1 MCRHLIIIIIVVID
15 IFSLFS
21 QNEQYYQLPSKEI
34 LQMADFTFPPSIAV
48 DNKCEKIFFM
58 FESTYKSINELSAK
72 ELCLAGLRIN
82 PQLNISSTVS
92 YVNNIKYKYIEDNS
106 IKQVRGLPDT
116 PKLSNFKWSPDQT
129 KIAFTNTTDRGVEL
143 WYFDFGTGT
152 AQSISRDSLNANID
166 IPYCW
171 HSNGKSLL
179 VKFIPFKRESLI
191 EQSNCVPSGP
201 IILES
206 KSGVKSPNRTYK
218 DLIKSPIDEYNFQ
231 LLSQSELFL
240 VDLHGNKQMWASK
253 KSYKKILF
261 SPDGK
266 YVLVEIL
273 HKPYSYMVPYNK
285 FSTTTVIYDSKGN
298 EIETIEEVP
307 SQESIPK
314 GSMSTISCRREIT
327 WRSDKPS
334 TIYWVQAMDGGDPEK
349 NVDYRDEIFELQSPF
364 KGLPISLVKIKNRYA
379 GIIWGNK
386 DYAVVIDQWKPTQN
400 INTYVFN
407 PSVSNSSPELL
418 FTQKY
423 RDIYNDPGDFDV
435 IRNQYGY
442 YILNMDSNSVFLI
455 GEGYCDKGKYP
466 FIDRVNL
473 ATKKKERIYQSKN
486 NTKSLT
492 IESVVSIKNNEI
504 LVSIQ
509 SPTEYPNFYL
519 LNYKKHRFVNKLTN
533 FDNPF
538 KSIEGV
544 YKQVVKYNRPDGVP
558 LTGVL
563 YLPKAYDRV
572 KKTKLPMLLWAYP
585 HEYKD
590 KNTAGQ
596 STVNLN
602 NFTYVHYE
610 SPILWVLKGYAVF
623 DEVSFPIV
631 GEGENFPND
640 TFIEQLITDAKSAID
655 AVDSL
660 GYIDR
665 NRIAVGGQSYGAF
678 MSANLLTH
686 SDLFVTGIARS
697 GAYNRTL
704 TPFGFQKE
712 ERFYWDAPDVYN
724 SISPF
729 MHADKMKYPLLLIH
743 GECDDNQGTH
753 TMQSERYFSA
763 LKGLGVPAR
772 LVLLPR
778 EKHNYEARE
787 SILHMLWEEEC
798 WLDKYLKSE

>member
-1 MCRHLIIIIIVVID
+1 MCKYLIVIIVVFD

-21 QNEQYYQLPSKEI
+21 QSEQYYQLPSKEI
-34 LQMADFTFPPSIAV
+34 LQMTDFTFPPSIAV
-48 DNKCEKIFFM
+48 DNECKKVFFM
-58 FESTYKSINELSAK
+58 FESTYKSIEELSEK

-82 PQLNISSTVS
+82 PQLNISSTVT
-92 YVNNIKYKYIEDNS
+92 YVNNIKYKYIEDNN
-106 IKQVRGLPDT
+106 IKQVHGLPDT

-129 KIAFTNTTDRGVEL
+129 KIAFTNTTDKGVEL
-143 WYFDFGTGT
+143 WYFDFCTGN
-152 AQSISRDSLNANID
+152 AQCISRDSLNANID

-298 EIETIEEVP
+298 EIDTIEEVP
-307 SQESIPK
+307 SLESIPK
-314 GSMSTISCRREIT
+314 GSMSTISSRREIT

-455 GEGYCDKGKYP
+455 GQGYCDKGKYP

-473 ATKKKERIYQSKN
+473 ETKKKERVYQSKN
-486 NTKSLT
+486 KTKSLT

-678 MSANLLTH
+678 LSANLLTH

-712 ERFYWDAPDVYN
+712 ERFY
-724 SISPF
+724 
-729 MHADKMKYPLLLIH
+729 
-743 GECDDNQGTH
+743 
-753 TMQSERYFSA
+753 
-763 LKGLGVPAR
+763 
-772 LVLLPR
+772 
-778 EKHNYEARE
+778 
-787 SILHMLWEEEC
+787 
-798 WLDKYLKSE
+798 